1 MAGCSVVLLMILIS
15 PLLFGLGIVLGAL
28 FVLKLAFDAVVGT
41 IALPLLV
48 VSIACGITA
57 TAIVVRMLWLHFH
70 DHQELDLPGMLVLPA
85 VLTPIF
91 SRLDDQTGAG
101 VAVPCPVRDH
111 CYVRAAVDMEFQHL
125 GEIDVVDRS
134 CACQKHIFLV
144 AVFDKIQVVVNISKV
159 AGLFAVLRTYRRQ
172 IEKPLVVPRQIPI
185 LA

>member
-85 VLTPIF
+85 VL
-91 SRLDDQTGAG
+91 
-101 VAVPCPVRDH
+101 
-111 CYVRAAVDMEFQHL
+111 AAVAF
-125 GEIDVVDRS
+125 
-134 CACQKHIFLV
+134 V
-144 AVFDKIQVVVNISKV
+144 AFCV
-159 AGLFAVLRTYRRQ
+159 A
-172 IEKPLVVPRQIPI
+172 LVVSGLEFFALFQASMESSEETAAVIAA
-185 LA
+185 LL